1 MSKFIYKGTLNE
13 KYIAGT
19 ILSDN
24 IEANKISVNT
34 LDSTREDINVLK
46 NVNIDG
52 DLSVSGDIN
61 IEDVDIET
69 INTKT
74 INAKNGNNIIKIYDN
89 QIQISKDNGTNW
101 RGLISAGTGKN
112 AVILNNFSTNT
123 SSGDDS
129 LAEGSNTTAS
139 GNQSHAEGFK
149 TTASGNF
156 SHTEGRET
164 TAIGLYSHAEGFKST
179 ASGEYSHCEGGY
191 ASITQHYCTSSGLG
205 SHAEGCGT
213 TADHEGAHAEGYE
226 TYALNNEAHAEGCY
240 TKATGEQSH
249 AEGKGQ
255 RINTTITYLIASGNQ
270 SHAEGNLTT
279 ASGNQSHAEGNQTTA
294 SATASHSGG
303 DHTISN
309 TIAGTAIGKYNI
321 SGSNKLFV
329 VGNGTDDNNR
339 SDAFV
344 VYTDGNITL
353 NNTLFKSGTGHSQ
366 FLTYAQQDYANNDN
380 DTRAISNDDFSYYI
394 LGNLITINIPLRDGY
409 KFVSAYRSRNDLAN
423 DFIDYYII
431 NLDFSSIKSFLDTYY
446 NATTSRFCSCC
457 NSTIITTI
465 PDVSHCLKCEVSSY
479 AYGNCYSNGISIILE
494 SQGPASGNKSTDP
507 FKYYI
512 EDFDGFGSNQILT
525 CTISYVK
532 LT

>member
-89 QIQISKDNGTNW
+89 QIQVSKDNGTNW

-112 AVILNNFSTNT
+112 AVVLNNSINT
-123 SSGDDS
+123 SSKDDS
-129 LAEGSNTTAS
+129 LAEGAQTTAS

-149 TTASGNF
+149 S
-156 SHTEGRET
+156 
-164 TAIGLYSHAEGFKST
+164 
-179 ASGEYSHCEGGY
+179 
-191 ASITQHYCTSSGLG
+191 
-205 SHAEGCGT
+205 
-213 TADHEGAHAEGYE
+213 
-226 TYALNNEAHAEGCY
+226 
-240 TKATGEQSH
+240 
-249 AEGKGQ
+249 
-255 RINTTITYLIASGNQ
+255 
-270 SHAEGNLTT
+270 T
-279 ASGNQSHAEGNQTTA
+279 ASGNQSHAEGKETTA
-294 SATASHSGG
+294 SGLYSHAEGFKTKSTGDASHCEGTILSDAQTITFNGNTYNCGASGIYSHCEGLSCAATYQGTHAEGCKTLASSWNCHSEGEETHATGTNSHAEGKYTTASGNYSHAGG
-303 DHTISN
+303 FNTISN
-309 TIAGTAIGKYNI
+309 TEAGTAIGKYNI
-321 SGSNKLFV
+321 SGTNKLFV
-329 VGNGTDDNNR
+329 VGNGTADNNR
-339 SDAFV
+339 NDAFV

-431 NLDFSSIKSFLDTYY
+431 NLDFSSIKSFLDNYY

-532 LT
+532 HL